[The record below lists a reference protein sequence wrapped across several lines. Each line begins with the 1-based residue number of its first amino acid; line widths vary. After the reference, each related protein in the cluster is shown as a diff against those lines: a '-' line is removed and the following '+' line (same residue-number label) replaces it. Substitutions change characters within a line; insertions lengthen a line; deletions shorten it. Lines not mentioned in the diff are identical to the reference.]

1 MKLHELTPAA
11 GATKPAY
18 RKGRGAGSGNG
29 KTAGRGHKGQ
39 WARSGGGVRPGFEG
53 GQMPLARRLP
63 KRGFHNIFGTTYAPV
78 NVSALEKFEDGAEVT
93 AEILCNAGIVKNAL
107 DGIKILGT
115 GTLTKKLTVKAAA
128 FSASAKEKIEAAGGK
143 ARWFKVFQTL
153 KNAWSMPELRK
164 KMLYTLFI
172 ILIFRFGSC
181 IPVPFIDTTLLSQYF
196 EQASVNG
203 SMLGYLDMF
212 TGGGLS
218 RATIFAMSITP
229 YINASIILQLLT
241 VAIPALERMVKDGG
255 EEGREKIASWTRYLG
270 VLLGLLQGLSYYALL
285 RNGFGGKTMLSNTGA
300 LAAVTIIVTFT
311 AGTALIMW
319 MGEHI
324 TQKGIGNGI
333 SIILFAGIVS
343 RGPSLMRTL
352 VNLFQTGTSGIVSGI
367 AMIIV
372 GLAIV
377 VFIVYMSNAERRI
390 PVQYAKRVVG
400 RKMYGGQSTHLP
412 IKVNASGVMPI
423 IFASSILSLPQ
434 TISMFWH
441 PESGS
446 VGAHILNLFSQTSVF
461 YIVLYA
467 LLILAFAYFY
477 ASIQFNPIEIANNL
491 KKNGGFIP
499 GFRPGKPT
507 SDFITKALGKVTFVG
522 ALFLAVVALLPLIV
536 GAVNSSLSNVA
547 LGGTSVIIVV
557 GVALDTVKQ
566 MEAQMLM
573 RHHKGFL
580 E

>member
-1 MKLHELTPAA
+1 
-11 GATKPAY
+11 
-18 RKGRGAGSGNG
+18 
-29 KTAGRGHKGQ
+29 
-39 WARSGGGVRPGFEG
+39 
-53 GQMPLARRLP
+53 
-63 KRGFHNIFGTTYAPV
+63 
-78 NVSALEKFEDGAEVT
+78 
-93 AEILCNAGIVKNAL
+93 
-107 DGIKILGT
+107 
-115 GTLTKKLTVKAAA
+115 
-128 FSASAKEKIEAAGGK
+128 
-143 ARWFKVFQTL
+143 
-153 KNAWSMPELRK
+153 MPELRK
-164 KMLYTLFI
+164 KILYTLFI
-172 ILIFRFGSC
+172 LLIFRFGSC
-181 IPVPFIDTTLLSQYF
+181 IPVPFIDTQMLDAYF
-196 EQASVNG
+196 QTAAISG
-203 SMLGYLDMF
+203 SMLDYLNMF

-218 RATIFAMSITP
+218 DATIFAMSITP

-255 EEGREKIASWTRYLG
+255 EEGRKKIASWTRY
-270 VLLGLLQGLSYYALL
+270 VAVALGLLQGFAYYAML
-285 RNGFGGKTMLSNTGA
+285 RSNALLSNTSV
-300 LAAVTIIVTFT
+300 LAAAAIILTFT

-319 MGEHI
+319 LGEHI
-324 TQKGIGNGI
+324 TQNGIGNGI
-333 SIILFAGIVS
+333 SIILFAGIIS
-343 RGPSLMRTL
+343 RGPSLISTFI
-352 VNLFQTGTSGIVSGI
+352 NLFQGGASGIVSAI
-367 AMIIV
+367 LMIVV
-372 GLAIV
+372 GLAII
-377 VFIVYMSNAERRI
+377 VFIVFMSNAERRI

-434 TISMFWH
+434 TIAMFWQ
-441 PESGS
+441 PETGTI
-446 VGAHILNLFSQTSVF
+446 GYHIMNLFSQTNPF
-461 YIVLYA
+461 YIVVYG

-522 ALFLAVVALLPLIV
+522 ALFLGVVAILPLIV
-536 GAVNSSLSNVA
+536 GAISPTLSNVA

-566 MEAQMLM
+566 LEAQMLM

>member
-1 MKLHELTPAA
+1 
-11 GATKPAY
+11 
-18 RKGRGAGSGNG
+18 
-29 KTAGRGHKGQ
+29 
-39 WARSGGGVRPGFEG
+39 
-53 GQMPLARRLP
+53 
-63 KRGFHNIFGTTYAPV
+63 
-78 NVSALEKFEDGAEVT
+78 
-93 AEILCNAGIVKNAL
+93 
-107 DGIKILGT
+107 
-115 GTLTKKLTVKAAA
+115 
-128 FSASAKEKIEAAGGK
+128 
-143 ARWFKVFQTL
+143 
-153 KNAWSMPELRK
+153 MPELRK
-164 KMLYTLFI
+164 KILYTLFI
-172 ILIFRFGSC
+172 LLIFRFGSC
-181 IPVPFIDTTLLSQYF
+181 IPVPFINTDLLAAYF
-196 EQASVNG
+196 EQASVSG
-203 SMLGYLDMF
+203 SMLGYLNMF

-218 RATIFAMSITP
+218 TATIFAMSITP

-255 EEGREKIASWTRYLG
+255 EEGRKKIASWTRYLA
-270 VLLGLLQGLSYYALL
+270 VILGLLQGFSYYALL
-285 RNGFGGKTMLSNTGA
+285 RSNGFLSNNSA
-300 LAAVTIIVTFT
+300 LAAAAIILTFT

-319 MGEHI
+319 LGEHI
-324 TQKGIGNGI
+324 TQNGIGNGI
-333 SIILFAGIVS
+333 SIILFAGIIS
-343 RGPSLMRTL
+343 RGPSLFSTFY
-352 VNLFQTGTSGIVSGI
+352 NLFRGGVSGIVS
-367 AMIIV
+367 AVLMIII

-377 VFIVYMSNAERRI
+377 VFIVFMSNAERRI

-412 IKVNASGVMPI
+412 IKVNAAGVMPV

-434 TISMFWH
+434 TIAMFWQ
-441 PESGS
+441 PAEDSLGY
-446 VGAHILNLFSQTSVF
+446 HILNLFSQTSVF
-461 YIVLYA
+461 YIVLYG

-522 ALFLAVVALLPLIV
+522 AIFLCIVAVLPLIV
-536 GAVNSSLSNVA
+536 GAISPTLSNVA

-566 MEAQMLM
+566 LEAQMLM

>member
-1 MKLHELTPAA
+1 
-11 GATKPAY
+11 
-18 RKGRGAGSGNG
+18 
-29 KTAGRGHKGQ
+29 
-39 WARSGGGVRPGFEG
+39 
-53 GQMPLARRLP
+53 
-63 KRGFHNIFGTTYAPV
+63 
-78 NVSALEKFEDGAEVT
+78 
-93 AEILCNAGIVKNAL
+93 
-107 DGIKILGT
+107 
-115 GTLTKKLTVKAAA
+115 
-128 FSASAKEKIEAAGGK
+128 
-143 ARWFKVFQTL
+143 
-153 KNAWSMPELRK
+153 MPELRK
-164 KMLYTLFI
+164 KILYTLFI
-172 ILIFRFGSC
+172 LLIFRFGSC
-181 IPVPFIDTTLLSQYF
+181 IPVPFIDTNLLAQYF
-196 EQASVNG
+196 EQASVGG

-255 EEGREKIASWTRYLG
+255 EEGRKKIASWTRYLA
-270 VLLGLLQGLSYYALL
+270 VVLGLLQGFSYYALL
-285 RNGFGGKTMLSNTGA
+285 RSQGLLSNTGA
-300 LAAVTIIVTFT
+300 LAGAAIILTFT

-319 MGEHI
+319 LGEHI
-324 TQKGIGNGI
+324 TQNGIGNGI
-333 SIILFAGIVS
+333 SIILFAGIIS

-352 VNLFQTGTSGIVSGI
+352 WNLLQTGTQGIVSAVLMVVI
-367 AMIIV
+367 
-372 GLAIV
+372 GLAVV
-377 VFIVYMSNAERRI
+377 VFIVFMSNAERRI

-434 TISMFWH
+434 TISMFWQ
-441 PESGS
+441 PETGT
-446 VGAHILNLFSQTSVF
+446 VGYHIMNLFSQSNPF
-461 YIVLYA
+461 YIVVYG

-522 ALFLAVVALLPLIV
+522 ALFLGVVAILPLIV
-536 GAVNSSLSNVA
+536 GAISPTLSNVA

-566 MEAQMLM
+566 LEAQMLM

>member
-1 MKLHELTPAA
+1 
-11 GATKPAY
+11 
-18 RKGRGAGSGNG
+18 
-29 KTAGRGHKGQ
+29 
-39 WARSGGGVRPGFEG
+39 
-53 GQMPLARRLP
+53 
-63 KRGFHNIFGTTYAPV
+63 
-78 NVSALEKFEDGAEVT
+78 
-93 AEILCNAGIVKNAL
+93 
-107 DGIKILGT
+107 
-115 GTLTKKLTVKAAA
+115 
-128 FSASAKEKIEAAGGK
+128 
-143 ARWFKVFQTL
+143 
-153 KNAWSMPELRK
+153 MPELRK
-164 KMLYTLFI
+164 KILYTLFI

-181 IPVPFIDTTLLSQYF
+181 IPVPFIDTQLLAQYF
-196 EQASVNG
+196 EQASTNG

-212 TGGGLS
+212 SGGGLS

-255 EEGREKIASWTRYLG
+255 EEGRKKIASWTRYVG

-285 RNGFGGKTMLSNTGA
+285 RNQGFLSDKGV
-300 LAAVTIIVTFT
+300 LAAVTIIMTFT

-352 VNLFQTGTSGIVSGI
+352 GNLFQTGTSGIVSAI
-367 AMIIV
+367 LMIII
-372 GLAIV
+372 GIFIV
-377 VFIVYMSNAERRI
+377 VFIVFMSNAERRI

-423 IFASSILSLPQ
+423 IFASSILALPQ
-434 TISMFWH
+434 TVSMFWQ
-441 PESGS
+441 PEAGT
-446 VGAHILNLFSQTSVF
+446 VGAHILNLFSQRSVV

-499 GFRPGKPT
+499 GIRPGRPT
-507 SDFITKALGKVTFVG
+507 SEYLNKVLNKITLFG
-522 ALFLAVVALLPLIV
+522 ALYLSVIAVAPIIISICSTS
-536 GAVNSSLSNVA
+536 AANSGVY

-557 GVALDTVKQ
+557 SVALETVRAL
-566 MEAQMLM
+566 EAQMIM
-573 RHHKGFL
+573 RNYKGFL

>member
-1 MKLHELTPAA
+1 M
-11 GATKPAY
+11 
-18 RKGRGAGSGNG
+18 
-29 KTAGRGHKGQ
+29 
-39 WARSGGGVRPGFEG
+39 
-53 GQMPLARRLP
+53 
-63 KRGFHNIFGTTYAPV
+63 
-78 NVSALEKFEDGAEVT
+78 
-93 AEILCNAGIVKNAL
+93 
-107 DGIKILGT
+107 
-115 GTLTKKLTVKAAA
+115 
-128 FSASAKEKIEAAGGK
+128 
-143 ARWFKVFQTL
+143 FQTL
-153 KNAWSMPELRK
+153 KNAWNMPELRK
-164 KMLYTLFI
+164 KILYTLFI
-172 ILIFRFGSC
+172 LLIFRFGSC
-181 IPVPFIDTTLLSQYF
+181 IPVPFINTELLATYF
-196 EQASVNG
+196 EQSQVAG

-218 RATIFAMSITP
+218 NATIFAMSITP

-241 VAIPALERMVKDGG
+241 VAIPALERMVKEGG
-255 EEGREKIASWTRYLG
+255 EEGRKRIASWTRY
-270 VLLGLLQGLSYYALL
+270 VAVVLGLLQGFSYYALL
-285 RNGFGGKTMLSNTGA
+285 RSNGFLSNTSV
-300 LAAVTIIVTFT
+300 LAAAAIILTFT

-319 MGEHI
+319 LGEHI
-324 TQKGIGNGI
+324 TQNGIGNGI

-343 RGPSLMRTL
+343 RGPSLIRTL
-352 VNLFQTGTSGIVSGI
+352 YNLFKQGGGSIISALLMIVI
-367 AMIIV
+367 
-372 GLAIV
+372 GLAVV
-377 VFIVYMSNAERRI
+377 VFIVFMSNAERRI

-434 TISMFWH
+434 TVSMFWQ
-441 PESGS
+441 PAAGM
-446 VGAHILNLFSQTSVF
+446 VGWHVLNLFSQSNPF
-461 YIVLYA
+461 YIIVYG

-477 ASIQFNPIEIANNL
+477 ASIQFNPIEISNNL

-522 ALFLAVVALLPLIV
+522 AIFLGIVAILPLIV
-536 GAVNSSLSNVA
+536 GAISPNLSNVA

-566 MEAQMLM
+566 LEAQMLM

>member
-1 MKLHELTPAA
+1 M
-11 GATKPAY
+11 
-18 RKGRGAGSGNG
+18 
-29 KTAGRGHKGQ
+29 
-39 WARSGGGVRPGFEG
+39 
-53 GQMPLARRLP
+53 
-63 KRGFHNIFGTTYAPV
+63 
-78 NVSALEKFEDGAEVT
+78 
-93 AEILCNAGIVKNAL
+93 
-107 DGIKILGT
+107 
-115 GTLTKKLTVKAAA
+115 
-128 FSASAKEKIEAAGGK
+128 
-143 ARWFKVFQTL
+143 FQTL
-153 KNAWSMPELRK
+153 KNAWHMPELRK
-164 KMLYTLFI
+164 KILYTLFI
-172 ILIFRFGSC
+172 LLIFRFGSC
-181 IPVPFIDTTLLSQYF
+181 IPVPFIDTQLLAAYF
-196 EQASVNG
+196 EQAAVSG

-218 RATIFAMSITP
+218 QATIFAMSITP

-255 EEGREKIASWTRYLG
+255 EEGRKKIASWTRYLA
-270 VLLGLLQGLSYYALL
+270 VILGLLQGFSYYALL
-285 RNGFGGKTMLSNTGA
+285 RSNGFLSNTGA
-300 LAAVTIIVTFT
+300 LAAAAIILTFT

-319 MGEHI
+319 LGEHI
-324 TQKGIGNGI
+324 TQNGIGNGI

-343 RGPSLMRTL
+343 RGPALMRTL
-352 VNLFQTGTSGIVSGI
+352 WNLLQTGAQGIVSVVL
-367 AMIIV
+367 MVII
-372 GLAIV
+372 GLAVV
-377 VFIVYMSNAERRI
+377 VFIVFMSNAERRI

-434 TISMFWH
+434 TIAMFWS
-441 PESGS
+441 PEAGT
-446 VGAHILNLFSQTSVF
+446 VGYHIMNLFSQANPF
-461 YIVLYA
+461 YIVVYG

-522 ALFLAVVALLPLIV
+522 AIFLGIVAILPLIV
-536 GAVNSSLSNVA
+536 GAISPTLSNVA

>member
-1 MKLHELTPAA
+1 M
-11 GATKPAY
+11 
-18 RKGRGAGSGNG
+18 
-29 KTAGRGHKGQ
+29 
-39 WARSGGGVRPGFEG
+39 
-53 GQMPLARRLP
+53 
-63 KRGFHNIFGTTYAPV
+63 
-78 NVSALEKFEDGAEVT
+78 
-93 AEILCNAGIVKNAL
+93 
-107 DGIKILGT
+107 
-115 GTLTKKLTVKAAA
+115 
-128 FSASAKEKIEAAGGK
+128 
-143 ARWFKVFQTL
+143 FQTL
-153 KNAWSMPELRK
+153 KNAWAMPELRK
-164 KMLYTLFI
+164 KILYTLFI

-181 IPVPFIDTTLLSQYF
+181 IPVPFIDTQMLAKYF
-196 EQASVNG
+196 EQASTNG

-212 TGGGLS
+212 SGGGLS

-255 EEGREKIASWTRYLG
+255 EEGRKKIASWTRYVG

-285 RNGFGGKTMLSNTGA
+285 RNQGFLSDKGV
-300 LAAVTIIVTFT
+300 LAAVTIIMTFT

-352 VNLFQTGTSGIVSGI
+352 GNLFQTGTSGIVSAI
-367 AMIIV
+367 LMIII
-372 GLAIV
+372 GIFIV
-377 VFIVYMSNAERRI
+377 VFIVFMSNAERRI

-423 IFASSILSLPQ
+423 IFASSILALPQ
-434 TISMFWH
+434 TVSMFWQ
-441 PESGS
+441 PEAGT
-446 VGAHILNLFSQTSVF
+446 VGAHILNLFSQRSVV

-536 GAVNSSLSNVA
+536 GAVNSSLRNVA

>member
-1 MKLHELTPAA
+1 M
-11 GATKPAY
+11 
-18 RKGRGAGSGNG
+18 
-29 KTAGRGHKGQ
+29 
-39 WARSGGGVRPGFEG
+39 
-53 GQMPLARRLP
+53 
-63 KRGFHNIFGTTYAPV
+63 
-78 NVSALEKFEDGAEVT
+78 
-93 AEILCNAGIVKNAL
+93 
-107 DGIKILGT
+107 
-115 GTLTKKLTVKAAA
+115 
-128 FSASAKEKIEAAGGK
+128 
-143 ARWFKVFQTL
+143 FQTL
-153 KNAWSMPELRK
+153 KNAWHMPELRGK
-164 KMLYTLFI
+164 ILYTLFI
-172 ILIFRFGSC
+172 LLIFRFGSC
-181 IPVPFIDTTLLSQYF
+181 IPVPFIDTQLLAAYF
-196 EQASVNG
+196 EQAAVSG

-218 RATIFAMSITP
+218 QATIFAMSITP

-255 EEGREKIASWTRYLG
+255 EEGRKKIASWTRYLA
-270 VLLGLLQGLSYYALL
+270 VILGLLQGFSYYALL
-285 RNGFGGKTMLSNTGA
+285 RSNGFLSNTGA
-300 LAAVTIIVTFT
+300 LAAAAIILTFT

-319 MGEHI
+319 LGEHI
-324 TQKGIGNGI
+324 TQNGIGNGI

-352 VNLFQTGTSGIVSGI
+352 WNLLQTGTQGIV
-367 AMIIV
+367 AAVLMVII
-372 GLAIV
+372 GLAVV
-377 VFIVYMSNAERRI
+377 VFIVFMSNAERRI

-434 TISMFWH
+434 TIAMFWS
-441 PESGS
+441 PEAGT
-446 VGAHILNLFSQTSVF
+446 VGYHIMNLFSQANPF
-461 YIVLYA
+461 YIVVYG

-522 ALFLAVVALLPLIV
+522 AIFLGIVAILPLIV
-536 GAVNSSLSNVA
+536 GAISPTLSNVA